1 MQDLLQNRTP
11 AQGSYVLSFD
21 DGTSDHYD
29 AVFPL
34 LQKHGCQGIFFIP
47 TVKLNKEGYVTN
59 AQIQKLAAAGHM
71 IGFHS
76 HEHRRL
82 DMLSAEEIH
91 RQIVLSQTIITDIT
105 GTKPVIFSPPGGFM
119 NESIRKIALEQG
131 VQAIRTMRWGY
142 NRNIDLTALETIP
155 INRYTNEKRFLNIL
169 EGHNGQF
176 LYNAKETL
184 KRLVPLRSYERLRSI
199 LFKLSK
205 SD

>member
-1 MQDLLQNRTP
+1 MIYFFTYHKVRESNGLGGSDFYTISPAQLDCQIEILNARGFKPLKMQDLLQNRTP
-11 AQGSYVLSFD
+11 AQGSYILSFD

-47 TVKLNKEGYVTN
+47 TAKLNKEGYVTN

-91 RQIVLSQTIITDIT
+91 RQIALSQTIITDIT
-105 GTKPVIFSPPGGFM
+105 GTKPVIFPPRAD
-119 NESIRKIALEQG
+119 S
-131 VQAIRTMRWGY
+131 
-142 NRNIDLTALETIP
+142 
-155 INRYTNEKRFLNIL
+155 
-169 EGHNGQF
+169 
-176 LYNAKETL
+176 
-184 KRLVPLRSYERLRSI
+184 
-199 LFKLSK
+199 
-205 SD
+205 

>member
-1 MQDLLQNRTP
+1 
-11 AQGSYVLSFD
+11 
-21 DGTSDHYD
+21 
-29 AVFPL
+29 
-34 LQKHGCQGIFFIP
+34 
-47 TVKLNKEGYVTN
+47 
-59 AQIQKLAAAGHM
+59 
-71 IGFHS
+71 
-76 HEHRRL
+76 
-82 DMLSAEEIH
+82 
-91 RQIVLSQTIITDIT
+91 
-105 GTKPVIFSPPGGFM
+105 M

-169 EGHNGQF
+169 AGHNGQF
-176 LYNAKETL
+176 LYNAKEAL